1 MRTRHW
7 LAVLI
12 VALAA
17 GVAGLVV
24 FRASTSGQGGG
35 VTLGGA
41 GGRYSVTV
49 VLDRATPGE
58 VSVQITVQTAQ
69 RTPADVDAV
78 SVSAAMPGMGH
89 ATSPLVARRGA
100 DGRYLA
106 RGELFA
112 MAGVWQLGIDVRGA
126 SGAEFITVDVAV
138 RS

>member
-17 GVAGLVV
+17 ASAGLLV
-24 FRASTSGQGGG
+24 FRAAAPGRGGG
-35 VTLGGA
+35 VTLGAA

-49 VLDRATPGE
+49 VLDRAAPGQ
-58 VSVQITVQTAQ
+58 VSVQVTVLTAQ
-69 RTPADVDAV
+69 RTPADVEAV
-78 SVSAAMPGMGH
+78 TVSAAMPGMGH
-89 ATSPLVARRGA
+89 ATSPLAARRGA